1 MDDRKSDRLSLSD
14 SDSDALFDTP
24 AARKNQPPAHDDADD
39 DSAAPGKAR
48 PKESHWSTQEERE
61 AALRR
66 ELDSVRNVN
75 KVIEGVVESLQKAK
89 SNMDVRGSE
98 RFCHVRLDA
107 NVVKTVSRTVNN
119 ASTLLQTWTRI
130 LSQTEHN
137 QRLILNPQWQG
148 ASQDLVDIQEE
159 EAHKQQAAERRAAEE
174 QARREA
180 AARKA
185 EEDRR
190 KAEATTKPTAR
201 GRGRGGARP
210 RGASTSSTGQ
220 YSVGGQIARG
230 GLNRS
235 GSTSNRA
242 GSGIGRGLRGRGRG
256 LG

>member
-1 MDDRKSDRLSLSD
+1 MDFSD

-24 AARKNQPPAHDDADD
+24 AARKAKQKATDAGDTGEG
-39 DSAAPGKAR
+39 AAAGKSR
-48 PKESHWSTQEERE
+48 TKESHYTTEEARE

-66 ELDSVRNVN
+66 ELESVRNVN
-75 KVIEGVVESLQKAK
+75 KVIEGVVESLEKAK
-89 SNMDVRGSE
+89 NNMD
-98 RFCHVRLDA
+98 
-107 NVVKTVSRTVNN
+107 TVSRTVHN
-119 ASTLLQTWTRI
+119 ATTLLQTWTRI

-148 ASQDLVDIQEE
+148 ATQDLADIQDEQVQRQ
-159 EAHKQQAAERRAAEE
+159 HAAERRAAEE
-174 QARREA
+174 QARKEA

-190 KAEATTKPTAR
+190 KAEAAPKAGTR

-210 RGASTSSTGQ
+210 RGASTSSSG
-220 YSVGGQIARG
+220 YVGVGGQSGR

-235 GSTSNRA
+235 ASTSGRT
-242 GSGIGRGLRGRGRG
+242 GSGMGRGSRGRGRG

>member
-1 MDDRKSDRLSLSD
+1 MEDPKVDALNLSD

-24 AARKNQPPAHDDADD
+24 AASKNRTKSRDGTNDT
-39 DSAAPGKAR
+39 GKTR
-48 PKESHWSTQEERE
+48 IKESHYSTEEARE
-61 AALRR
+61 AALRK
-66 ELDSVRNVN
+66 ELESVRNVN

-89 SNMDVRGSE
+89 NNMD
-98 RFCHVRLDA
+98 
-107 NVVKTVSRTVNN
+107 TVSRTVNN

-148 ASQDLVDIQEE
+148 ATQDLVDIQEE
-159 EAHKQQAAERRAAEE
+159 EVQRQQAAERRAAEE

-190 KAEATTKPTAR
+190 KADAPTKPGVR
-201 GRGRGGARP
+201 GRGRGATRS
-210 RGASTSSTGQ
+210 RGASTSSTG
-220 YSVGGQIARG
+220 YVGVGGQTGRG

-235 GSTSNRA
+235 NSTSNRA